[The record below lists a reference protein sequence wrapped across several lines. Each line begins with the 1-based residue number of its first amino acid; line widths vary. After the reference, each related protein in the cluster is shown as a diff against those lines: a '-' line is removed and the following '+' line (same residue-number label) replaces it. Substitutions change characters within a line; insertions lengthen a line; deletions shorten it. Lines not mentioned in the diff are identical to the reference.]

1 MSASKIAI
9 EQAIKLLEEN
19 PNSTSTHSQLGYAYL
34 HVKQNDKAM
43 DHFIEAINLDSN
55 NIYAYLGL
63 GQASRSRDEA
73 IKYFAKAISIDPNNA
88 EANLLLGKTYR
99 RFGENGKAI
108 EYLEKALEIDDRNVD
123 GWIDIGIC
131 NFYINDIDK
140 AINCLVKAIDLDPK
154 AYRAYSNLTQ
164 YYYRIGRHY
173 EAIEHGK
180 KAIELDPQQW
190 RAYFNISFCF
200 SYIGNYEEAIKS
212 LSEVIKLNPTY
223 RHAYYQLGNVYIA
236 TGAYKEAQIAF
247 QKAIDID
254 SSFDAAHKGLANIY
268 LDMGQPEEAVKEF
281 RKTRFR
287 KISKNAPDNIFAFE
301 AGKINLANRTYLH
314 IKSLRNMAVYFNSIN
329 DKEAQDYAN
338 LLVVLHDIIINNKY
352 PDGIKLTDEMA
363 INITHLLFDIISN
376 DSKELSAKRKSYI
389 YLKKILE
396 TKFKN
401 AVLQLISNKWNEIEK
416 HLETYLPVMPSLEIT
431 VNKAVN
437 IIYQEHGILR
447 LLIANKGYLP
457 AQNVILEIQPSN
469 EFYAETPEITVPLIN
484 DSIEVDLNLYIY
496 TQGIFSITI
505 KCSYDGEQD
514 IIQTFKYNAFR
525 KNPYF
530 YGRPVKEPDMF
541 FGREQLLENILSRIK
556 NVAKQDILIHGIRRI
571 GKTSLLYQIHNKLGL
586 PFIPVYFS
594 LQQIG
599 AVDDT
604 SVLRQLIYEVCEA
617 VSKLSQ
623 YTSKELHKR
632 KIPSN
637 IDKVN
642 ESTAFDMV
650 TRAFRKDLEA
660 LLAFTKELAPG
671 FRIVI
676 LLDEG
681 DLLFQL
687 GVHMQR
693 FMRDLL
699 QRYDQV
705 VMVLAGSPKIIE
717 LSASSYDSPFYNNF
731 AHENLVGLDFT
742 DALHLIV
749 SPMETLG
756 ITCSLDIAKKI
767 YDYCGGMTFYIQAI
781 CFHLLDEVYRNKITE
796 CSDSE
801 LEIAKSKVYAEL
813 RKSFDAI
820 WHEFDDDQK
829 ALLLYLSQAD
839 GLTNKSDPDIRKWSE
854 QVPNLLEYSTISLS
868 NETIAVRAGLIKQ
881 WIREKC

>member
-1 MSASKIAI
+1 MSSNKLAI
-9 EQAIKLLEEN
+9 EQALKMLEES
-19 PNSTSTHSQLGYAYL
+19 PNSPSAHTQLGYAYSNA
-34 HVKQNDKAM
+34 KQNDKARE
-43 DHFIEAINLDSN
+43 HFFRAIEIDSN
-55 NIYAYLGL
+55 NIHAYLGL
-63 GQASRSRDEA
+63 GQVAHGRNEA
-73 IKYFAKAISIDPNNA
+73 IQFFAKSISIDPNNV
-88 EANLLLGKTYR
+88 EANLLLGRTYR
-99 RFGENGKAI
+99 KFQENGKAI
-108 EYLEKALEIDDRNVD
+108 EYLKKALSINDRNVD

-131 NFYINDIDK
+131 YFYTKDIK
-140 AINCLVKAIDLDPK
+140 IAIECMLKAIDIDPK
-154 AYRAYSNLTQ
+154 AYRAYSNLIQ
-164 YYYRIGRHY
+164 YYYKTGKY
-173 EAIEHGK
+173 SEAIEYGK
-180 KAIELDPQQW
+180 KAIELEPHQW
-190 RAYFNISFCF
+190 RSYFNISYCY
-200 SYIGNYEEAIKS
+200 SYFGNYNEAIKA
-212 LSEVIKLNPTY
+212 LSEAIKLNPTY
-223 RHAYYQLGNVYIA
+223 THSYYQLGNVYIA
-236 TGAYKEAQIAF
+236 IGDYKEAQEAF
-247 QKAIDID
+247 QQAINID
-254 SSFDAAHKGLANIY
+254 SKFEPAHKGLAGIY
-268 LDMGQPEEAVKEF
+268 LDLGQPEEAVKEF
-281 RKTRFR
+281 RKTRFSS
-287 KISKNAPDNIFAFE
+287 ISKKAPDDEFAFE

-314 IKSLRNMAVYFNSIN
+314 IKSLRNMAAYFDCIN
-329 DKEAQDYAN
+329 HKDAQGYAN
-338 LLVVLHDIIINNKY
+338 LLVILHDIIVEKKY
-352 PDGIKLTDEMA
+352 PNSVILTDETA
-363 INITHLLFDIISN
+363 INVTHLLFDIISN
-376 DSKELSAKRKSYI
+376 NNKDLSAKRKSYMF
-389 YLKKILE
+389 LKKTLDAR
-396 TKFKN
+396 FNN
-401 AVLQLISNKWNEIEK
+401 AVLQLISNRWNEIEK
-416 HLETYLPVMPSLEIT
+416 HLESYLPVSPMLDVSVIR
-431 VNKAVN
+431 AIN
-437 IIYQEHGILR
+437 IIYQEHGVLR
-447 LLIANKGYLP
+447 LSIKNMGYLP
-457 AQNVILEIQPSN
+457 AHNIIIEVQPSN
-469 EFYAETPEITVPLIN
+469 EFYAESPEISIPAIN
-484 DSIEVDLNLYIY
+484 DSYEVDLKLYVY
-496 TQGIFSITI
+496 TQGVFSITI
-505 KCSYDGEQD
+505 KCSFDSGQD
-514 IIQTFKYNAFR
+514 IIETFKYNAFR

-530 YGRPVKEPDMF
+530 YGRPVKDPDMF

-571 GKTSLLYQIHNKLGL
+571 GKTSLLYQIRNKLGL

-617 VSKLSQ
+617 VSSLSQ

-650 TRAFRKDLEA
+650 SRAFRKDLEA

-756 ITCSLDIAKKI
+756 ITCGLGIAKDI

-781 CFHLLDEVYRNKITE
+781 CFHLLDEVYRGKITE
-796 CSDSE
+796 CTGTQ
-801 LEIAKSKVYAEL
+801 LEIAKNKVYAEL

-829 ALLLYLSQAD
+829 ALLLFLSQSVD
-839 GLTNKSDPDIRKWSE
+839 PISKSDPELRKWSE
-854 QVPNLLEYSTISLS
+854 QIPNLLEYSTISLL
-868 NETIAVRAGLIKQ
+868 NETIVVRAGLIKQ

>member
-1 MSASKIAI
+1 MTANKLAI
-9 EQAIKLLEEN
+9 EQAIRLLEEN
-19 PNSTSTHSQLGYAYL
+19 PNSTSAQTQLGYAYSCA
-34 HVKQNDKAM
+34 KQNDKARE
-43 DHFIEAINLDSN
+43 HFFKAIDIDSN

-63 GQASRSRDEA
+63 GQVAHGRDEA
-73 IKYFAKAISIDPNNA
+73 IRFFAKAISIDPNNV
-88 EANLLLGKTYR
+88 EANLLLGRTYR
-99 RFGENGKAI
+99 KFQENDKAI
-108 EYLEKALEIDDRNVD
+108 KYLKNALSINDRNVD

-131 NFYINDIDK
+131 YFYTKDINA
-140 AINCLVKAIDLDPK
+140 AIECMVKAIDLDPK
-154 AYRAYSNLTQ
+154 AYRAYSNLIQ
-164 YYYRIGRHY
+164 YYYRTGKY
-173 EAIEHGK
+173 SEAIEHGK
-180 KAIELDPQQW
+180 KAIELDPHQW
-190 RAYFNISFCF
+190 RAYFNVSYCY
-200 SYIGNYEEAIKS
+200 SYIGSYDEAIKA
-212 LSEVIKLNPTY
+212 LSEAIRLNPTY
-223 RHAYYQLGNVYIA
+223 MHAYYQLGNVYIA
-236 TGAYKEAQIAF
+236 IGNYKEAQEAF
-247 QKAIDID
+247 QRAIDID
-254 SSFDAAHKGLANIY
+254 SGFEPAHKGLAGIY

-281 RKTRFR
+281 RKTRFS
-287 KISKNAPDNIFAFE
+287 KISIKTPDDTFAFE

-314 IKSLRNMAVYFNSIN
+314 IESLRNMAVYFNCIN
-329 DKEAQDYAN
+329 HKDAQGYAN
-338 LLVVLHDIIINNKY
+338 LLIVLHDILVDKKFTDSIE
-352 PDGIKLTDEMA
+352 LTDDIA
-363 INITHLLFDIISN
+363 VNVTHLLFDIISN
-376 DSKELSAKRKSYI
+376 NNKDLAAKRKSYL
-389 YLKKILE
+389 YLKKMLDAR
-396 TKFKN
+396 FGN
-401 AVLQLISNKWNEIEK
+401 AVLQLISNRWNEIEK
-416 HLETYLPVMPSLEIT
+416 YLESYLPVLPRLDVSVIT
-431 VNKAVN
+431 AIN
-437 IIYQEHGILR
+437 IIYQENGVLR
-447 LLIANKGYLP
+447 LSIKNKGYLP
-457 AQNVILEIQPSN
+457 AHNVLIEVQPSN
-469 EFYAETPEITVPLIN
+469 EFYAESPELSISTIN
-484 DSIEVDLNLYIY
+484 DSSEVDLKLYVY

-505 KCSYDGEQD
+505 KCSFDGGLD

-530 YGRPVKEPDMF
+530 YGRPVKDPDMF

-571 GKTSLLYQIHNKLGL
+571 GKTSLLYQILNRLEL

-642 ESTAFDMV
+642 ESTAFDIV
-650 TRAFRKDLEA
+650 SRAFRKDLEA

-731 AHENLVGLDFT
+731 AHENLVGLDFA
-742 DALHLIV
+742 DALHLIIA
-749 SPMETLG
+749 PMETLG
-756 ITCSLDIAKKI
+756 ITCSLEIAKKI
-767 YDYCGGMTFYIQAI
+767 YNFCGGMTFYIQAV

-796 CSDSE
+796 CSDNE
-801 LEIAKSKVYAEL
+801 LEIAKEKIYAEL

-820 WHEFDDDQK
+820 WHEFDDVQK
-829 ALLLYLSQAD
+829 ELLLYLSRTD
-839 GLTNKSDPDIRKWSE
+839 DLILKSDPELKKWSD
-854 QVPNLLEYSTISLS
+854 QVPILLEYSTI
-868 NETIAVRAGLIKQ
+868 TISDEIVSIRAGLIKR
-881 WIREKC
+881 WIKEKC